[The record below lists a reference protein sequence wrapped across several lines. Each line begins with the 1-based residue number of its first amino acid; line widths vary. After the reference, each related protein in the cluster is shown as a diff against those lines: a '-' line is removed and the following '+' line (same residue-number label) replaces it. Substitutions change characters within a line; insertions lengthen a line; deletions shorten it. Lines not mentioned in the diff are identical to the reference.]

1 MTTAKSWY
9 CKVHLVCLLYLA
21 SELQSWPTIPKMLTQ
36 MDRIWS
42 RAKWLTFP
50 KSTENSARNPI
61 MSSTIANK
69 HWREPETCVPI
80 AETEVRQIPQDEQ
93 LDHVKCWKTSVI
105 TLKQKIILWLF
116 FLQIPKHQDSSSK
129 QNSKFSG
136 IPDVKFAFILAKGKK
151 KSVHI

>member
-50 KSTENSARNPI
+50 KSTENSARDPL

-69 HWREPETCVPI
+69 HWREPGTRVPI
-80 AETEVRQIPQDEQ
+80 AETQRWETDSTGRATRPCKVLEDLSHYFKAENYTLIIFFKSPNI
-93 LDHVKCWKTSVI
+93 KTV
-105 TLKQKIILWLF
+105 QANKILS
-116 FLQIPKHQDSSSK
+116 FLASQMS
-129 QNSKFSG
+129 NSPSF
-136 IPDVKFAFILAKGKK
+136 
-151 KSVHI
+151 